1 MSKHAT
7 VVVTVKGADVP
18 FTVKTMSAA
27 KRVKRLIEA
36 MGLPH
41 VGDIAITTHSVDF
54 TEVSDVL
61 QTVFKYAMTQD
72 SYED

>member
-7 VVVTVKGADVP
+7 VTVTVKGADFP

-27 KRVKRLIEA
+27 KRIKRLIEA

-41 VGDIAITTHSVDF
+41 VGDITITTHSVDF
-54 TEVSDVL
+54 DEVSDVL
-61 QTVFKYAMTQD
+61 KSVFASAMSDD
-72 SYED
+72 STES

>member
-7 VVVTVKGADVP
+7 VTVTVKGADVP

-41 VGDIAITTHSVDF
+41 VGDITITTHSVDF
-54 TEVSDVL
+54 VDVSDVL
-61 QTVFKYAMTQD
+61 KSVFASAMTED
-72 SYED
+72 STES

>member
-7 VVVTVKGADVP
+7 VTVTVKGADVP

-27 KRVKRLIEA
+27 KRIKRLIEA

-41 VGDIAITTHSVDF
+41 VGDITITTHSVDF

-61 QTVFKYAMTQD
+61 KSVFASAMAED
-72 SYED
+72 STES

>member
-1 MSKHAT
+1 MSKFAT
-7 VVVTVKGADVP
+7 VSVTVRGETVP

-41 VGDIAITTHSVDF
+41 VGDITVTTHSVEFD
-54 TEVSDVL
+54 EVSDVL
-61 QTVFKYAMTQD
+61 QSVFASAMNED
-72 SYED
+72 SDS